1 LFSRDAIYE
10 LVRYGGF
17 IATVDITCRVALRLK
32 DPAMSQ
38 LRQGNYPI
46 ERFAGE
52 IDRLHIQGD
61 ALAADA
67 AIMMD
72 RIGVAAGWRC
82 LDLGCGPRGVTD
94 LLSLRVG
101 PSGEVVGLDAD
112 TVFLGFAREEATARG
127 FANIRFVEGD
137 VYNTNLPAGGFD
149 LVHSRFVASTAGEPE
164 ALLQE
169 GLRLVRPGGILALQ
183 EPENLTLNCYP
194 SHAAWELLKEA
205 LAAAF
210 PAVRHPG
217 LAQELPRL
225 LRRAGLVD
233 IQYRPFLVGFSC
245 DHPMVDYVPATV
257 EGVRSVLIA
266 KNIIG
271 NDELNRALAECRSH
285 LAQAETV
292 TTYHTVVQAWARKP
306 SA

>member
-1 LFSRDAIYE
+1 
-10 LVRYGGF
+10 
-17 IATVDITCRVALRLK
+17 LRLK
-32 DPAMSQ
+32 DPAMFP

-46 ERFAGE
+46 ERLAGE
-52 IDRLHIQGD
+52 INRLHIQGD

-67 AIMMD
+67 AIMLD
-72 RIGVAAGWRC
+72 RIGVTAGWRC
-82 LDLGCGPRGVTD
+82 LDLGCGPRGLTD

-101 PSGEVVGLDAD
+101 PTGAVVGLDAD
-112 TVFLGFAREEATARG
+112 TVFLDFAREEAKARG

-137 VYNTNLPAGGFD
+137 VYRTSLPSGGFD

-164 ALLQE
+164 ALVE
-169 GLRLVRPGGILALQ
+169 EALRLVRPGGTIALQ

-194 SHAAWELLKEA
+194 SHPAWQTLKEA

-217 LAQELPRL
+217 LAQEVHRL

-233 IQYRPFLVGFSC
+233 IQYRPFLVGFSH
-245 DHPMVDYVPATV
+245 DHPMVEYVPATV

-271 NDELNRALAECRSH
+271 NAELNQALAECRTHLSH
-285 LAQAETV
+285 AETV